1 MENMMDML
9 LSTNIDDLARP
20 KVEKEI
26 GRLSKAV
33 GSPFI
38 LELEALTVEEF
49 SDIQKSAVRMG
60 KNAKF
65 EDVDTDA
72 VQILSI
78 IKATKNVDF
87 ADSGLRDRLEAH
99 SSRAV
104 VQKLFL
110 PGEIAQIYNAIADIS
125 GFGDEAVKDVKNA

>member
-49 SDIQKSAVRMG
+49 SDIQKSAVRIG

-78 IKATKNVDF
+78 IKATKNVNF
-87 ADSGLRDRLEAH
+87 ADAALRERLEAH
-99 SSRAV
+99 SSKAV

-110 PGEIAQIYNAIADIS
+110 PGEIAQVYNAIADIS
-125 GFGDEAVKDVKNA
+125 GFGDEAVRDVKNV